1 VVAQVVWLEGE
12 GVASG
17 DVGERAAALAR
28 LRGGGLPVP
37 KAFVLG
43 RSHFMELCATVRR
56 DENGALP
63 AKLPPDLHRG
73 ISDGLRALGGSCAIR
88 RSPLEARARSSASWQ
103 AVTGG
108 RPERETYL
116 HVTDVAEVSEAV
128 RRIWSTAS
136 VPAVAIIVQRF
147 IAPEVCAVVRRD
159 RSDDDLL
166 HAQSTLGVGDLLAA
180 GLVVPDRHTLRKR
193 DGAVLAAALGRK
205 AQMSVPRPDG
215 GVVRV
220 PVPARAAR
228 QLAVD
233 EPRLA
238 DMAAT
243 FRRAEDTL
251 GRLAS
256 LALAWSAGRWF
267 VTSAVPAP
275 TEAREGLLL
284 G

>member
-1 VVAQVVWLEGE
+1 MP
-12 GVASG
+12 
-17 DVGERAAALAR
+17 R
-28 LRGGGLPVP
+28 
-37 KAFVLG
+37 AFVLG
-43 RSHFMELCATVRR
+43 RTLFKRLTAAVRP
-56 DENGALP
+56 DDLGALP
-63 AKLPPDLHRG
+63 AKLPADLHREVA
-73 ISDGLRALGGSCAIR
+73 DALRALGGSCAIR
-88 RSPLEARARSSASWQ
+88 RSPLEKGPKSSGSWQ

-116 HVTDVAEVSEAV
+116 HLTDVAEVSEAV
-128 RRIWSTAS
+128 RRIWGAGHQTAPP
-136 VPAVAIIVQRF
+136 PAVVAIVVQRF
-147 IAPEVCAVVRRD
+147 ILPEVCAVVRRD
-159 RSDDDLL
+159 RADDGVL

-193 DGAVLAAALGRK
+193 DGSVLAAALGRK

-233 EPRLA
+233 EAKLTA
-238 DMAAT
+238 MAAT
-243 FRRAEDTL
+243 FRGAEETL
-251 GRLAS
+251 GPLVS

-267 VTSAVPAP
+267 VTSAVPTMP
-275 TEAREGLLL
+275 EQQEGVML